1 MLLNF
6 LASSTTSAT
15 STTCTATV
23 PPQPQYSY
31 HDINVYSLGGLAP
44 HITLNPTVSISAPV
58 GWDGCYLCVLMLKLD
73 KMDCNSY
80 SLFRFPCSKPIHS

>member
-1 MLLNF
+1 MIRTLSLTSLNEVH
-6 LASSTTSAT
+6 ASFIITCFSLIFQNKHFSILTAASTTPAT

-44 HITLNPTVSISAPV
+44 HITLNPTVSTDLV
-58 GWDGCYLCVLMLKLD
+58 C
-73 KMDCNSY
+73 
-80 SLFRFPCSKPIHS
+80 